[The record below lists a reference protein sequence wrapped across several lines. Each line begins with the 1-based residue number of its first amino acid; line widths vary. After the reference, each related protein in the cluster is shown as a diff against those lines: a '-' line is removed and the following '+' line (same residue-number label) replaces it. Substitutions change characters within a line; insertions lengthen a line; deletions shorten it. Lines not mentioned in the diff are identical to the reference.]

1 MMLKTIVNWYKENI
15 IFVSVLGLL
24 FLFQL
29 IYVSNATINV
39 PVMDYWRY
47 INNYVDKCFMGG
59 VTFNELYESFAGH
72 KSVLT
77 TMLFVINVIFFK
89 LNVRVSTFFSTF
101 IMIITAII
109 FYSLFILKTKEIC
122 LNSKNKNYSDFIKQ
136 ILGILII
143 FPLFNLN
150 QWEILVLEFATP
162 FTIRVLVTIIT
173 FLFTDKLMFCS
184 FYGYKS
190 LFSYIVYLILA
201 VNLIFAGYSFSVNG
215 SVIAIVFVN
224 MITKRKNA
232 DYKLS
237 VSVLCAS
244 VFSMFLYLNGNTV
257 SAVSG
262 LNVSIKQLML
272 NFPQVFFVLLGS
284 SVLHENLVNE
294 YNETK
299 TYYIIGSVLLF
310 IYIFSIII
318 YLKKKYFNITY
329 MPIMLIC
336 YTFCNMGCIYISRF
350 REFGLKGMT
359 SSRYVVDTTLGLIG
373 VIWIFAI
380 AVMDYSKDSEK
391 RNISSACLYTFPVII
406 IAIGISLTNLKEQEI
421 SIYRCSY
428 FRDLIT
434 KMINIDTLPDEELK
448 QFQANSTEM
457 VRKGVDIMKK
467 YRLGVFNN
475 L

>member
-1 MMLKTIVNWYKENI
+1 MLKKVINWCKENI
-15 IFVSVLGLL
+15 IFVSMLSLL
-24 FLFQL
+24 FAFQL
-29 IYVSNATINV
+29 IYISNATINV

-59 VTFNELYESFAGH
+59 VQFNELYESYAGH
-72 KSVLT
+72 KSLLT
-77 TMLFVINVIFFK
+77 TLLFILNVIFFK
-89 LNVRVSTFFSTF
+89 LNVRVSTFLAVF
-101 IMIITAII
+101 IMVITAII
-109 FYSLFILKTKEIC
+109 IYKLFL
-122 LNSKNKNYSDFIKQ
+122 LNVKKIYININNKIFNDIIKQ

-150 QWEILVLEFATP
+150 QWEILVLEFSTP
-162 FTIRVLVTIIT
+162 FVIRVLITMTI
-173 FLFTDKLMFCS
+173 FLFTDKLIFLSTCA
-184 FYGYKS
+184 YKS
-190 LFSYIVYLILA
+190 LFAYIIYFTLS
-201 VNLIFAGYSFSVNG
+201 VNLVFAGYSFSVIG
-215 SVIAIVFVN
+215 AIIAITFLN
-224 MITKRKNA
+224 MIMKRKAAN
-232 DYKLS
+232 YKLS
-237 VSVLCAS
+237 FAIIFISILNI
-244 VFSMFLYLNGNTV
+244 FLYLNGI
-257 SAVSG
+257 AVGTMSG
-262 LNVSIKQLML
+262 LRVSIKQLIY
-272 NFPQVFFVLLGS
+272 NFPQGFLILLSS

-336 YTFCNMGCIYISRF
+336 YTFCNMGCIYIGRF